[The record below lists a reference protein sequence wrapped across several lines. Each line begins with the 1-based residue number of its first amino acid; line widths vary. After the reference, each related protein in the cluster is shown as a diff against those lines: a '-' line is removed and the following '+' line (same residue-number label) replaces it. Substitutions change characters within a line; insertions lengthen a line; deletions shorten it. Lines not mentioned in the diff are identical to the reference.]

1 LRCAFYSGYSLF
13 ATKGE
18 LMRGSGRA
26 GFVGILL
33 LIVGTLNIIY
43 GIGSLNDAKVLVGD
57 QRLIFTSLHG
67 YGWSLIILGVIQLTG
82 GISLLN
88 GNAYGRIVGIIGAT
102 LGALDS
108 LVAIGGRNP
117 WWSLG
122 AFALCVYILHGLVI
136 YGQDVNAS
144 ESSARY

>member
-1 LRCAFYSGYSLF
+1 
-13 ATKGE
+13 
-18 LMRGSGRA
+18 MRGSGRA

-43 GIGSLNDAKVLVGD
+43 GIASLNDAKVLIGD

-82 GISLLN
+82 GISLLG
-88 GNAYGRIVGIIGAT
+88 GNTYGRVVGIIGAT
-102 LGALDS
+102 LGALDA

-136 YGQDVNAS
+136 FGQDVKGS
-144 ESSARY
+144 ETRAQY

>member
-1 LRCAFYSGYSLF
+1 
-13 ATKGE
+13 
-18 LMRGSGRA
+18 MRGSGRT

-82 GISLLN
+82 GISLLG
-88 GNAYGRIVGIIGAT
+88 GNTYGRVVGIIGAT
-102 LGALDS
+102 LGALDA
-108 LVAIGGRNP
+108 LVAIGGRDP

-122 AFALCVYILHGLVI
+122 AFALCVYILHGLLVFDT
-136 YGQDVNAS
+136 DVRAS
-144 ESSARY
+144 ESSGRY

>member
-57 QRLIFTSLHG
+57 QRLVFTSLHG
-67 YGWSLIILGVIQLTG
+67 YGWSLLILGVIQLTG